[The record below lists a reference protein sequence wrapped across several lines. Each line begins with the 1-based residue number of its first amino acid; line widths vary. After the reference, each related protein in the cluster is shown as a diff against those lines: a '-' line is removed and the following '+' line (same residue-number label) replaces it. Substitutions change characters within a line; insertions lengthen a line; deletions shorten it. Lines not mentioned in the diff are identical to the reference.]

1 MNDRSVKVAH
11 LVFAVLFLGTAL
23 AWLLVATGVL
33 SARAVPYLVPG
44 VLVAAGLL
52 GLVAVVAGA
61 RRHDRDRHLDR
72 GTVEDPPA
80 DDVPL
85 LPDPLDELD
94 ELDDLDGV
102 EHTAPLTHDPRTTD
116 PKDDR

>member
-1 MNDRSVKVAH
+1 MNDRSVKVPH

-23 AWLLVATGVL
+23 VWLLVATGVL
-33 SARAVPYLVPG
+33 SALAVPYLVPG

-61 RRHDRDRHLDR
+61 RRRDHDRHLGH
-72 GTVEDPPA
+72 GTVEDQPA
-80 DDVPL
+80 DDEPAL
-85 LPDPLDELD
+85 RDRLD
-94 ELDDLDGV
+94 ELDDL
-102 EHTAPLTHDPRTTD
+102 EPTAPLTRPLTTD